1 MALPKL
7 NTPKY
12 KMKLPSTGK
21 VVNYRPFLVKEE
33 KLLLIATETGDQD
46 EIIAAITNIIK
57 ECTDLADISKLP
69 TFDIEYVFLQIR
81 TKSVGEEVEVN
92 VMCPD
97 DGETEVKVAIPLDE
111 IQVQKTRG
119 HKAELKLDDN
129 IILTMGYPT
138 LKTFVELNFGDEQPG
153 VEQMFNMAATCVQS
167 IADTEQVYDCSDT
180 PKAEL
185 LEFFDGMSSSQF
197 KKIQEFFETMPK
209 LSHTIQVTNPKT
221 KVESEVKLE
230 GLSAFF
236 V

>member
-57 ECTDLADISKLP
+57 ECTDLTDINKLP

-167 IADTEQVYDCSDT
+167 IADTEQVYDCANT

-197 KKIQEFFETMPK
+197 KKVQEFFETMPK
-209 LSHTIQVTNPKT
+209 LSHTIQVVNPKT

>member
-57 ECTDLADISKLP
+57 ECTDLSDISKLP

-119 HKAELKLDDN
+119 HKAELKLDED

-167 IADTEQVYDCSDT
+167 IADTEQVYDCANT

-197 KKIQEFFETMPK
+197 KKVQEFFETMPK
-209 LSHTIQVTNPKT
+209 LSHTIQVVNPKT

-236 V
+236 A